1 MFTISEERKIKQ
13 DSLGRQIYT
22 RMQGYAIQSMQ
33 GSHTVNKYSRCRDWY
48 SSTLKKYYSVGKSKV
63 NSVDKTTSDIYYI
76 LSVFI
81 VELECYFHTADT
93 LMSEILILQEFKV
106 SGIFVF
112 SEDS

>member
-22 RMQGYAIQSMQ
+22 AK
-33 GSHTVNKYSRCRDWY
+33 SHTVNKYSRCRDWY
-48 SSTLKKYYSVGKSKV
+48 SRTLKKYCSVGKSKV

-81 VELECYFHTADT
+81 LELECYFHTADT